1 MLKTPPVHG
10 HGRNPIL
17 AIMARG
23 KEPKVIEEAQ
33 DVLDQYGP
41 QVLLAE
47 ADRVMDHAKS
57 EWDNPDLSSG
67 EYLAGLRS
75 AEAEAERLRS
85 LARSEG

>member
-1 MLKTPPVHG
+1 MNTEVQVKLPS
-10 HGRNPIL
+10 GRY
-17 AIMARG
+17 ATM
-23 KEPKVIEEAQ
+23 EAQ

-47 ADRVMDHAKS
+47 ADRLMDHAKS

-75 AEAEAERLRS
+75 AEAEAERLRA